1 MYSVQ
6 YLQAADQD
14 SREDLETP
22 PRVSFSAQVQLYS
35 VSSSWCGLR
44 GGECQPAH
52 NPLISM
58 SSQLFP
64 IFDCMIVSP
73 KMLMK

>member
-1 MYSVQ
+1 MYSMQ

-14 SREDLETP
+14 SREDLESP
-22 PRVSFSAQVQLYS
+22 PRVSFSAQVQ
-35 VSSSWCGLR
+35 CGRFEGR
-44 GGECQPAH
+44 GMREPAH
-52 NPLISM
+52 NPLVAM

-73 KMLMK
+73 KMLKK